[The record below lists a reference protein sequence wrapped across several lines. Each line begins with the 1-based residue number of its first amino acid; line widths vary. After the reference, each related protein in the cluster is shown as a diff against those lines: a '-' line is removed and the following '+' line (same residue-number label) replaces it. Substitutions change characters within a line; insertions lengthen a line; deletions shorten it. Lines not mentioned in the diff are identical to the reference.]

1 LLRTLFFYVIVVI
14 GFSSCELFEPKDD
27 REVIARVGDNYL
39 YEEDVEDLKVEDD
52 SAGTAVLIQ
61 KYIDNWVKEQLLLKK
76 ALQNLSEEQV
86 DFEAQLNNYK
96 NSLLIYAYEN
106 LLVKQKLDTNISKT
120 QLKAYYKN
128 NEQNFKLKEQ
138 LIKGKLVQLLNSAP
152 MQDSL
157 NLWIFHEGDKYTRQL
172 NEYCTQFT
180 MNCHLDTSEWIPF
193 STIRNLLPLTY
204 QVEQIDINL
213 GKNVLSDTMQTT
225 VINVMNQRFPGQLAP
240 LSYVSD
246 QIKSIIRNKR
256 KLQLLSKAREEIY
269 EEATLKKQYEIY
281 N

>member
-1 LLRTLFFYVIVVI
+1 MLRILSFYVVIVI
-14 GFSSCELFEPKDD
+14 GCSSCQLFEPKDD

-39 YEEDVEDLKVEDD
+39 YEENVADLKVEDD
-52 SAGTAVLIQ
+52 SAGTALLIQ
-61 KYIDNWVKEQLLLKK
+61 NYIDNWVKEQLILKK

-86 DFEAQLNNYK
+86 DFEEQLNNYK

-106 LLVKQKLDTNISKT
+106 LLVKQKLDTNISIK
-120 QLKAYYKN
+120 QLKAYFIK

-138 LIKGKLVQLLNSAP
+138 LVKGKLVQLLNSAP

-157 NLWIFHEGDKYTRQL
+157 NLWIFSEGELFNKEL

-180 MNCHLDTSEWIPF
+180 ISCHLDTSKWIPF
-193 STIRNLLPLTY
+193 TTIRNLLPLNY
-204 QVEQIDINL
+204 QVEQIDLNL
-213 GKNVLSDTMQTT
+213 GKNVLSDTVQTT
-225 VINVMNQRFPGQLAP
+225 VINVMEQRFPGQTAP

-256 KLQLLSKAREEIY
+256 KLQLLSKAREEIF

>member
-1 LLRTLFFYVIVVI
+1 MLRIVSLYAIVVF
-14 GFSSCELFEPKDD
+14 GFSSCQLFDPKDD
-27 REVIARVGDNYL
+27 REVMARVGDNYL
-39 YEEDVEDLKVEDD
+39 YVEDVEDLKLEAD
-52 SAGTAVLIQ
+52 SAGTALLVQ
-61 KYIDNWVKEQLLLKK
+61 NYIDNWVKEQLLLKK

-86 DFEAQLNNYK
+86 DFQEQLDNYK

-106 LLVKQKLDTNISKT
+106 LLVKQKLDTNITKT
-120 QLKAYYKN
+120 QLKAYYTN
-128 NEQNFKLKEQ
+128 NQQNFKLKEQ
-138 LIKGKLVQLLNSAP
+138 IIKGKLVQLLNSAP

-157 NLWIFHEGDKYTRQL
+157 NIWIFSEGDQYNQEL

-180 MNCHLDTSEWIPF
+180 MNCHLDTSKWIPF

-204 QVEQIDINL
+204 QVDQIDINK

-225 VINVMNQRFPGQLAP
+225 VINVMKQRFPGQLAP

-256 KLQLLSKAREEIY
+256 KLQLLSKAREEIF